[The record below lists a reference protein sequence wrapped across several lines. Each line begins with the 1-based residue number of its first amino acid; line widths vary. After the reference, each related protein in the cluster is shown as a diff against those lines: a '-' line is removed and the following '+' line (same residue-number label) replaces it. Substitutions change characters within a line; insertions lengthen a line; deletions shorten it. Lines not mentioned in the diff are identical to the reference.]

1 MTLVGAALWGL
12 FGGFAVESLEFWTA
26 VRRHQRWPWE
36 NPGDGPTLGL
46 LAYILAT
53 TLRLG
58 VGAGVAVAARTSEQ
72 SATAWVAMIVGAG
85 TPLLLEKATALIPLV
100 LQVGVTAVTA
110 TSPREGESGEA
121 ALFLEPLGPRSAGR
135 NRPDTSVPDSETA
148 LSDGEGQRS

>member
-1 MTLVGAALWGL
+1 MGAALWGL

-36 NPGDGPTLGL
+36 NPDDRPTLGF
-46 LAYILAT
+46 LAYIIAT
-53 TLRLG
+53 TLRLS
-58 VGAGVAVAARTSEQ
+58 VGAGVAVAARTSEH

-100 LQVGVTAVTA
+100 PQVGVTAVTA
-110 TSPREGESGEA
+110 TSPREEESGEA
-121 ALFLEPLGPRSAGR
+121 AFFLEPLSPRSAGH
-135 NRPDTSVPDSETA
+135 NHPDTSVPDRETT